1 MKLLI
6 GLGNP
11 EDEYK
16 GTRHNIGKAFLD
28 ILQDTWEMP
37 AWDSN
42 KNLNADVSKDNKRQI
57 VLIKPNVYMNDSG
70 LVVGKALK
78 YFDAAIEDAILI
90 YDELDLFAG
99 EYKFSFQKH
108 SKIHNGVNSV
118 IDVLGRDDFWFL
130 RLGVREKGIPFSVQ
144 QTGRDPSKYVLA
156 KIPHEDLLKIK
167 NCVKDFAIPEL
178 EAFLSKKL

>member
-11 EDEYK
+11 ESEYK
-16 GTRHNIGKAFLD
+16 GTRHNIGKTFLD
-28 ILQDTWEMP
+28 ISREAWEMP

-99 EYKFSFQKH
+99 
-108 SKIHNGVNSV
+108 
-118 IDVLGRDDFWFL
+118 
-130 RLGVREKGIPFSVQ
+130 
-144 QTGRDPSKYVLA
+144 
-156 KIPHEDLLKIK
+156 
-167 NCVKDFAIPEL
+167 
-178 EAFLSKKL
+178 